1 MIWISNFDSFWEP
14 PRVTRD
20 AIQSNSFQ
28 IIVGDHDSKS
38 NHMEGETN
46 HSIKQVNIHPKWNP
60 DRRAYDYAILELN
73 DKINSTNNHKAIC
86 LPNKGYTVLEGQ
98 NVRNFPYPVRI
109 RWTAKFGTFLFI

>member
-1 MIWISNFDSFWEP
+1 M
-14 PRVTRD
+14 TRD

-86 LPNKGYTVLEGQ
+86 LPNKGNTYSAHWIWRLASVTGVEVAIDSAVAIYVMQEHQVPLGL
-98 NVRNFPYPVRI
+98 R
-109 RWTAKFGTFLFI
+109 LL